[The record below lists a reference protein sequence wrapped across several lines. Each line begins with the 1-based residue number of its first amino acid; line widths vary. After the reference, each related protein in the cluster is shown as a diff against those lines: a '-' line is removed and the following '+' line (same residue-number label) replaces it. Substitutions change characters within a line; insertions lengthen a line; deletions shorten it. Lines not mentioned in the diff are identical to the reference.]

1 MDIFDDTSATASSAT
16 SVAAT
21 NNVYSDDD
29 GASGEEESSDF
40 VVSSDDDDNSSD
52 NEVDDV
58 SATNRDDVFF
68 HAARDIQNRT
78 SRDGGTPLPRALRGT
93 HGDRRPSVGDD
104 GEGQSPPREEQA
116 KASALDA
123 ILLEGLPSRGPRLLR
138 CRRVGGCC

>member
-29 GASGEEESSDF
+29 GASGEEESGDL

-68 HAARDIQNRT
+68 RAARDIQNRT
-78 SRDGGTPLPRALRGT
+78 SRIVGTAAMEERRFRELFGARMEIVVHLWEIWRRAISSPRRA
-93 HGDRRPSVGDD
+93 S
-104 GEGQSPPREEQA
+104 QSICFGRYT
-116 KASALDA
+116 S
-123 ILLEGLPSRGPRLLR
+123 
-138 CRRVGGCC
+138 